1 MKGLIGLDIG
11 TSSVKGVL
19 INSKGDVLNTIT
31 KKHNYYTENGLKLLN
46 ADDFANGCFD
56 VIKELSQ
63 NADEVVAICASGASG
78 NLMLKGE
85 ENSPIYGW
93 QNNFDE
99 KIVDKYLGKYTVEEI
114 KQIVGWPKLYSF
126 PLAVLAY
133 LKETQPKKLEN
144 AEKVCMSIE
153 YLNFKLTGKW
163 GITGSMGTPFYLID
177 QEKGQYSKE
186 LLDSVGVREEQL
198 PPVMPNCSV
207 LGNLTEE
214 AAENLG
220 LTTKTK
226 VVLGTFDHPAAGRG
240 AGVFNEG
247 EVLLSCG
254 TSWVAFIPF
263 KTRKQPME
271 KGMLIDPFM
280 YPNGMWCGMKSLASL
295 AEKIEAARTKYFGK
309 ISYKEFDPMVSVKE
323 NGEVAI
329 DLDEPKELPA
339 DTPKTAIAR
348 GIVVAAAEKLKKMLD
363 DLEVTATELKIVG
376 GITNAKQW
384 LEVISEVTGRKVTV
398 VNGESAGAVGSA
410 AMAGVGAG
418 IFESEK
424 DLF

>member
-46 ADDFANGCFD
+46 ADDFAKGCFD

-93 QNNFDE
+93 QNNFDKE
-99 KIVDKYLGKYTVEEI
+99 IVDKYLGKYTVEEI

-133 LKETQPKKLEN
+133 LKETQPEKLEN

-153 YLNFKLTGKW
+153 YLNFKLTGEW

-177 QEKGQYSKE
+177 QEKGRYSKE

-207 LGNLTEE
+207 LGNLTED
-214 AAENLG
+214 AAKQLG
-220 LTTKTK
+220 LTTETK

-271 KGMLIDPFM
+271 KGMLVDPYM
-280 YPNGMWCGMKSLASL
+280 SPEGMWCGMKSLPSL
-295 AEKIEAARTKYFGK
+295 AEKLEAARKKYFGK
-309 ISYKEFDPMVSVKE
+309 IPYKEFDEMVSVKE

-363 DLEVTATELKIVG
+363 DLEVKATELKIVG

-384 LEVISEVTGRKVTV
+384 LDVISEVTGRKVTV